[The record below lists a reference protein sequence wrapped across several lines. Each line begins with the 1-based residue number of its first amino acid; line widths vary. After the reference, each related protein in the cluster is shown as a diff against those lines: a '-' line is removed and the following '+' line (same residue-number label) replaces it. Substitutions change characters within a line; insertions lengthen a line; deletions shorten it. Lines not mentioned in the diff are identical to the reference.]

1 MHQNFSQRIEMQ
13 IPHENTYT
21 EVTTMSSYDDNFDKL
36 SKDYTL
42 ENYDKI
48 KNFIKNNDEILDYII
63 EITPLLDNYFPNY
76 QKVIEFCEDPEFSDL
91 DFIMIYIKG
100 SIFDEDYEI
109 LTKFKKEPLYKSKF
123 SRNINGSVCVELW

>member
-109 LTKFKKEPLYKSKF
+109 LTKFKKEPQYKSKF
-123 SRNINGSVCVELW
+123 SKNINGSVCVELW